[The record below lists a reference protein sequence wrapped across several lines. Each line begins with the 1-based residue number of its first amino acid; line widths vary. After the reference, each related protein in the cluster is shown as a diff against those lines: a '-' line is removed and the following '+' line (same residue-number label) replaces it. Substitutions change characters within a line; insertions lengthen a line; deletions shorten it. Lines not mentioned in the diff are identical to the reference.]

1 MTRQI
6 TLLLSCIILLLSC
19 RKEEEIV
26 HSTDTNVTE
35 GEQSESIKGFFP
47 SQRRQYGKQQGNHRL
62 L

>member
-35 GEQSESIKGFFP
+35 GEQSESIKGFF
-47 SQRRQYGKQQGNHRL
+47 L
-62 L
+62 LNECWWRHFVD